1 MIFHTIGLQ
10 NQGCIADSLNWAGEM
25 FVNYMDYSD
34 DADVTMFT
42 KGQNDLMNT
51 VLEGDGVDPGISSI
65 FMVRKKLRKNR
76 LIS

>member
-1 MIFHTIGLQ
+1 
-10 NQGCIADSLNWAGEM
+10 M

-51 VLEGDGVDPGISSI
+51 VLEGDGVDPGYRQYLWSE
-65 FMVRKKLRKNR
+65 KT
-76 LIS
+76 